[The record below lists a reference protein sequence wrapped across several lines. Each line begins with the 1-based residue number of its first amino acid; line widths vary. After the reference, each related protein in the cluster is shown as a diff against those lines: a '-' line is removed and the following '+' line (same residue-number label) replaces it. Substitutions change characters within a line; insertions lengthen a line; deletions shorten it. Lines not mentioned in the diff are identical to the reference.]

1 MREFSYMAALIA
13 GLVLLV
19 AAAAW
24 FRIQRNPRNDLTMG
38 QGGKPDSNRLKTASW
53 LISAAVGIAAL
64 AALIAVIALALRVLK
79 IS

>member
-1 MREFSYMAALIA
+1 MRGLSYITALIA

-24 FRIQRNPRNDLTMG
+24 FRIHRNPRNDLTAG

-53 LISAAVGIAAL
+53 LIYAALGIAAL
-64 AALIAVIALALRVLK
+64 AAVFALISMVLRVLK